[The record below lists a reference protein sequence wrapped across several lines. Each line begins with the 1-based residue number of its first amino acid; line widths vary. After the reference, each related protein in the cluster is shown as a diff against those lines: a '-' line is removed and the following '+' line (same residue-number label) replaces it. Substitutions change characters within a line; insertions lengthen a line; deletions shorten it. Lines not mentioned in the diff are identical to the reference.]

1 MRKDKPFLRCKP
13 IEGQVNVKPS
23 GIKAGAYDVAGSALP
38 GNFSGIGKAESSAAE
53 KSQNRET

>member
-23 GIKAGAYDVAGSALP
+23 GIKAGAYDVDKHL
-38 GNFSGIGKAESSAAE
+38 
-53 KSQNRET
+53 